1 MKGKMTLARLI
12 AGLCVLAA
20 GCTTTDRPATELP
33 QRDAIVM
40 EVPVIP
46 DEVPSIQD
54 PRAAS
59 EPQAAEGA
67 GEVQERG
74 ITRITPGVV
83 SPGFMLQGKVTATFA
98 SSYSGEFAFRTQK
111 GYYLT
116 AVSGGGRPSDPTVIT
131 SATSAGAWEKF
142 KVAVPN
148 PSTSHDKAFQT
159 ANGNYVTAVSGGGR
173 TSDVLHT
180 DATQAKDWE
189 RFRLIDLGVGTPAA
203 PTYYG
208 LQTIKGNY
216 LTAMGAGG
224 KYQDALHTD
233 ATQIKGWEQFR
244 IVKCGDPGS
253 GYEYGVMAANGAFLS
268 ARNGGGQTNEAIM
281 LGNPTGLETKFKLF
295 KQGDETYALQTAN
308 GRNYVTALG
317 GGGQVQK
324 YNPPDCGMFS
334 ACIGGFSTVF
344 HTDATQVK
352 GWEKFRVID
361 QGNCTY
367 AIQTSSGFFVGIYKS
382 SDGYTLLTTRRD
394 GASTANEKFQLV
406 VYGLASPAILQ

>member
-1 MKGKMTLARLI
+1 MRHGRALPL
-12 AGLCVLAA
+12 LAA
-20 GCTTTDRPATELP
+20 CLVYLSASCTTTEPTPGDRTTVA
-33 QRDAIVM
+33 ASVM

-46 DEVPSIQD
+46 DEPSVAQVPSPVQQ
-54 PRAAS
+54 PSVSEAS
-59 EPQAAEGA
+59 

-74 ITRITPGVV
+74 VSKIAPG
-83 SPGFMLQGKVTATFA
+83 AFA
-98 SSYSGEFAFRTQK
+98 SGMAVVGVLATPPVSGFPGEFAFRTQE

-116 AVSGGGRPSDPTVIT
+116 AIGGGGRPTDPTVIT

-142 KVAVPN
+142 KLAVATP
-148 PSTSHDKAFQT
+148 PSPHDKTIQT
-159 ANGNYVTAVSGGGR
+159 ATGNYVTAVSGGGR

-180 DATQAKDWE
+180 DATQPRDWE

-203 PTYYG
+203 PTFYG
-208 LQTIKGNY
+208 IQTIKGNY

-253 GYEYGVMAANGAFLS
+253 AYEYGILAANGQFLTAS
-268 ARNGGGQTNEAIM
+268 NGGGASNYVVLSTPSGI
-281 LGNPTGLETKFKLF
+281 GSRFKLF
-295 KQGDETYALQTAN
+295 RQSDGTYAFQTGN
-308 GRNYVTALG
+308 SVNYLTALG

-324 YNPPDCGMFS
+324 YAECHVGLS
-334 ACIGGFSTVF
+334 GACLEGFTQIF

-352 GWEKFRVID
+352 GWEKYKVID

-367 AIQTSSGFFVGIYKS
+367 AIQTSSGFFMGIYTDS
-382 SDGYTLLTTRRD
+382 SGHMSLTTRRD
-394 GASTANEKFQLV
+394 GAPTANEKFQLV
-406 VYGLASPAILQ
+406 VFGLASPPILQ

>member
-1 MKGKMTLARLI
+1 MSRKKIFVRLML
-12 AGLCVLAA
+12 GLCIIAA
-20 GCTTTDRPATELP
+20 GCTTTDRPTTELP

-83 SPGFMLQGKVTATFA
+83 SPGFMLQGTVTATFA
-98 SSYSGEFAFRTQK
+98 SSYPGEFAIRTQK

-116 AVSGGGRPSDPTVIT
+116 AINGGGRPTDPSVIT
-131 SATSAGAWEKF
+131 AATSAGPWEKF
-142 KVAVPN
+142 KLAIATP
-148 PSTSHDKAFQT
+148 PSPHDKTWQT
-159 ANGNYVTAVSGGGR
+159 ATGNFVTAVSGGGR

-253 GYEYGVMAANGAFLS
+253 AYEYGILAANGSFIAAL
-268 ARNGGGQTNEAIM
+268 NGGGASNHVVLSTPSGI
-281 LGNPTGLETKFKLF
+281 GSRFKLF
-295 KQGDETYALQTAN
+295 RQSDGTYAFQTGN
-308 GRNYVTALG
+308 GVNYLTALG

-324 YNPPDCGMFS
+324 YAECHVGLS
-334 ACIGGFSTVF
+334 GACLEGFTEIF
-344 HTDATQVK
+344 HTDATQIK
-352 GWEKFRVID
+352 GWEKYKVID

-367 AIQTSSGFFVGIYKS
+367 AIQTSSGFFMGIYKDS
-382 SDGYTLLTTRRD
+382 TGHMSLTTRRD
-394 GASTANEKFQLV
+394 GAPTTNEKFQLV